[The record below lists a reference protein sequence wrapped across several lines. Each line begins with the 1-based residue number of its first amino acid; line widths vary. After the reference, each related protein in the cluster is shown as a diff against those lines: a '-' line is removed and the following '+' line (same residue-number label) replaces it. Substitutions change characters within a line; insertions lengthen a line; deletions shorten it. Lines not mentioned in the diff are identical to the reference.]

1 MISHNKYI
9 KKRNNCRLCNSKKVK
24 IILPM
29 PKSEPTD
36 NFRKSRFKDKKLPAT
51 KIDVYQCKDCGHVQ
65 LLDVIN
71 NKVLWKKHIYKSI
84 SSPDLKN
91 HFEKYC
97 KFLFYKD
104 YIKKNQRVLDIGS
117 NDGLFLDYLK
127 KKKIKTYGIDP
138 TSAAVKISIKKG
150 HKVIDDFLTPVST
163 NKIKSKFSKNFSL
176 ITANNVFSHSDNLQ
190 LMLKC
195 ISKLLSHKSYYVFE
209 VSYLLDTI
217 KNRVIDFVYHEHLSY
232 HSIKSL
238 LPFLSKENLFIY
250 DVLRIRTKGGS
261 IRVICGKNKK
271 LENKSLI
278 KKLIS
283 SEKKAGLYNDPL
295 YKKIFKEMKFSKKIT
310 HNWIKKEKIKNPNIK
325 FYGFGAYSSGTV
337 LLRLLNLE
345 KKLTALVDENIDK
358 LNHLAPNSNLSVIPV
373 EKLPKNE
380 KKIIFILAWRY
391 KNDILRKLKN
401 YDKKNSI
408 IVSLKPCMKQIKK
421 L

>member
-1 MISHNKYI
+1 MINLNKYL
-9 KKRNNCRLCNSKKVK
+9 KKRKTCRLCNSKKVK

-36 NFRKSRFKDKKLPAT
+36 NFIKARSKHKKLPVS
-51 KIDVYQCKDCGHVQ
+51 KIDVYQCKDCGHAQ
-65 LLDVIN
+65 LLDVID

-84 SSPDLKN
+84 SSPDLIN

-97 KFLFYKD
+97 KFLFYRK

-117 NDGLFLDYLK
+117 NDGLFLDCLK
-127 KKKIKTYGIDP
+127 KNKIKTYGIDP

-150 HKVIDDFLTPVST
+150 HKIIDDFLTPIST

-195 ISKLLSHKSYYVFE
+195 ISELLTHESYYVFE

-238 LPFLSKENLFIY
+238 IPFLRNENLFIY
-250 DVLRIRTKGGS
+250 DVLRIPTKGGS

-278 KKLIS
+278 KKLIF
-283 SEKKAGLYNDPL
+283 SEKKAGLYSNSL
-295 YKKIFKEMKFSKKIT
+295 YKKIYKEMQFSKKIT
-310 HNWIKKEKIKNPNIK
+310 HNWIKSQKAKNPNIK
-325 FYGFGAYSSGTV
+325 IYGFGAYSSGTV
-337 LLRLLNLE
+337 LLRLLNIE
-345 KKLTALVDENIDK
+345 KDLVALVDENNDK
-358 LNHLAPNSNLSVIPV
+358 LNHLAPNSNLSVLPIK
-373 EKLPKNE
+373 KLPKNK

-391 KNDILRKLKN
+391 KEEILKKLKN

-408 IVSLKPCMKQIKK
+408 IVSLQPCMKEIKK